1 MIFKTSQKL
10 IKFNDKLSF
19 TAANKRKIFNDPVY
33 GFITIPNELLFDIIE
48 HPYFQRLRRIR
59 QLGLTHL
66 VYPGAL
72 HTRYHHSVGAM
83 YLMNLAIKT
92 LRDKGQEITQE
103 EANGALIAIL
113 LHDIGHGPYSHT
125 LEHSIVDGILHEDI
139 SAIYMDKLNELY
151 DNQLELGIKIFRNE
165 YHKTF
170 LHKLVSSQLD
180 MDRLD
185 YLKRDSFF
193 TGVSE
198 GIINADRI
206 IKMLQIVDDDIVVE
220 AKGIYSIEK
229 FIIAR
234 RLMYWQVYLHKTVVA
249 AEYML
254 MKVLKRAKE
263 LAGLGVELF
272 TTTAFKTFL
281 NQQLTKKDFIEN
293 EEILK
298 QFSKLDDFD
307 IFTSI
312 KEWTNHSDKILSYLS
327 QCIVN
332 RRLFKIEIQS
342 EPFSEDK
349 FNDFKLKTM
358 KEFGIDENEVDYL
371 VFKDLTSNYAYNP
384 EGGNINILFKDGTIA
399 DLSKAADQLN
409 ISVLSQP
416 VTKHFL
422 CYPKVINY
430 R

>member
-1 MIFKTSQKL
+1 MNLTS
-10 IKFNDKLSF
+10 
-19 TAANKRKIFNDPVY
+19 ANKRKIFNDPVY
-33 GFITIPNELLFDIIE
+33 GFITIPNELIFDIIE

-59 QLGLTHL
+59 QLGLSHL

-72 HTRYHHSVGAM
+72 HTRFHHSVGAM
-83 YLMNLAIKT
+83 HLMNIAIKT
-92 LRDKGQEITQE
+92 LRDKGQEITND
-103 EANGALIAIL
+103 EALGASIAIL

-125 LEHSIVDGILHEDI
+125 LEHSIVNGVNHEDI
-139 SAIYMDKLNELY
+139 SAIYMDRLNEEFNNNLS
-151 DNQLELGIKIFRNE
+151 LGIQIFRDE
-165 YHKTF
+165 YPKKF
-170 LHKLVSSQLD
+170 LHKLVTSQLD

-206 IKMLQIVDDDIVVE
+206 IKMLQIVDDEIMVE

-234 RLMYWQVYLHKTVVA
+234 RLMYWQVYLHKTVIA

-263 LAGLGVELF
+263 LTKEGHQLHA
-272 TTTAFKTFL
+272 TTAFNTFL
-281 NQQLTKKDFIEN
+281 SQDLKKKDFLES
-293 EEILK
+293 EHILH

-312 KEWTNHSDKILSYLS
+312 KEWTNHPDKILGYLS
-327 QCIVN
+327 NCIVN
-332 RRLFKIEIQS
+332 RRLFRIEMQPIEFDEQRINLIK
-342 EPFSEDK
+342 DK
-349 FNDFKLKTM
+349 TK
-358 KEFGIDENEVDYL
+358 KEFQLNDDEVNYL
-371 VFKDLTSNYAYNP
+371 VFKDITSNYAYNP
-384 EGGNINILFKDGTIA
+384 EGGNINILFKDGSIEDIT
-399 DLSKAADQLN
+399 KASDQLN
-409 ISVLSQP
+409 ISVLSRP

-422 CYPKVINY
+422 SYPKVI